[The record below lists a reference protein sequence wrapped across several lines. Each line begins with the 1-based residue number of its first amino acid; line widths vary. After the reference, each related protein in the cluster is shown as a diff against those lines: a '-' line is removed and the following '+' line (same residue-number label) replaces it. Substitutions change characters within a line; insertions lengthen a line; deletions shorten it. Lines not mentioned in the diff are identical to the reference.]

1 MKRFLLF
8 LPLLLLIAAKPA
20 PPNPGGWKQFDTNL
34 SRWTPSSAQGIGGDV
49 ATCQISDVWANYT
62 AFLVTNLTANILG
75 KTITA
80 TFTVEVDSGDPGY
93 VYGGWQIYP
102 GGTPS
107 ARLYFSR
114 HSDYT
119 IKGYKA
125 DRSGYWF
132 ASNWVQ
138 VDDLLMTVSIS
149 TSVQPANWSES
160 FGGNGANP
168 QFTAA
173 FNATAQSPV
182 SVGIAFG
189 GSNFYDT
196 GVGTTNGS
204 AVLHLTSFTI
214 Q

>member
-1 MKRFLLF
+1 MKRLFLL
-8 LPLLLLIAAKPA
+8 LPVLLLIAAKPA

-34 SRWTPSSAQGIGGDV
+34 SRWTSSSAVGIGGDV

-62 AFLVTNLTANILG
+62 AFLVTNLTVNILN

-80 TFTVEVDSGDPGY
+80 TFMVEPTFGDPGY

-102 GGTPS
+102 GGISS

-132 ASNWVQ
+132 ALNWTQ
-138 VDDLLMTVSIS
+138 VGDLFGTVTII

-160 FGGNGANP
+160 FGGHGDDP
-168 QFTAA
+168 QFTPA

-182 SVGIAFG
+182 LVGLALG
-189 GSNFYDT
+189 GNNFYDT

-204 AVLHLTSFTI
+204 AILHLTSFSV